1 MYYEEEEEYIPRR
14 LRRFYRRK
22 KKAEKKEKK
31 GAGLFGFLFGK
42 TESKEEKKISKEE
55 KMAARK
61 KAEIE
66 RILAEM
72 KWKAKLEMEERMAN
86 EIFEQILE
94 AKKKVPKEKEK
105 YEQARAMTV
114 KELREFR
121 RKYKRLPQKDEYEA
135 IAEAV
140 VEQLKAPPHK
150 IKEILEEEK
159 KKLEKE
165 KEEVLKKVEVKEEK
179 AEEKPKKKEAAE
191 LLEMPELEVG
201 KEAEGIS
208 ELEELGGMEEI
219 GELEGMEE
227 LGEEGLEEIAPL
239 EEEKEA
245 NVCPKC
251 KKPALKL
258 IYCPKCG
265 NAFCDSCA
273 KERKETPV
281 AVEYVCP
288 HCGYRFK
295 KKK

>member
-1 MYYEEEEEYIPRR
+1 MDEEEEYVPRR

-22 KKAEKKEKK
+22 GKAEKKGK
-31 GAGLFGFLFGK
+31 GLFGFLLGK
-42 TESKEEKKISKEE
+42 KESKEEKQISREE

-61 KAEIE
+61 KAEVE

-72 KWKAKLEMEERMAN
+72 KWKAKLETEERMAN

-94 AKKKVPKEKEK
+94 AKKKVPAEKEK

-121 RKYKRLPQKDEYEA
+121 RKHKRLPQKDEYET

-165 KEEVLKKVEVKEEK
+165 KEEVLKKVEEK
-179 AEEKPKKKEAAE
+179 VEEKPKKKKAAE
-191 LLEMPELEVG
+191 LLEMPELEIG
-201 KEAEGIS
+201 KEAEGE
-208 ELEELGGMEEI
+208 ELKIEELGEG
-219 GELEGMEE
+219 LEGMEE
-227 LGEEGLEEIAPL
+227 LGMEGLGEEEEL
-239 EEEKEA
+239 GELEELEGEEEKKI
-245 NVCPKC
+245 CPKC
-251 KKPALKL
+251 KKPVKEL

-265 NAFCDSCA
+265 NAFCKNCA
-273 KERKETPV
+273 KSIKETPI
-281 AVEYVCP
+281 AIEYVCP
-288 HCGYRFK
+288 YCGYKFK
-295 KKK
+295 KKKK